1 MAALWLRDQVGQIK
15 SKSSSGTCGAR
26 PEAQQSLA
34 VTARHDAAIAIV
46 KSAPES
52 VQAEAAQD
60 AVGTSSSTD
69 EDPAIGHHCAHTQ
82 RAVVEW
88 GAIPYYKTTGRPA
101 EFVYYT
107 TERASDLRPEL
118 LAAWHAAR
126 ARGLEIGGQTALA
139 GSSSSSSPSSSSSS
153 SSSTSSSAG
162 QMPDW
167 ISERLRDCWVVE
179 QLVYWVEF
187 LQEWKYYRDY
197 YVFREELFDGEVPEI
212 LCQGC
217 KDCSGRLAALVP
229 LPDCDLESVPAETEV
244 PPLNRSTSQPESG
257 KTIVTKSC
265 CELKREACD

>member
-1 MAALWLRDQVGQIK
+1 MTLP
-15 SKSSSGTCGAR
+15 SPSSSPPRRASR
-26 PEAQQSLA
+26 PKQPRTQ
-34 VTARHDAAIAIV
+34 
-46 KSAPES
+46 SAPLHPRTRTPPLATI
-52 VQAEAAQD
+52 VPTFLAQPKCTRCT
-60 AVGTSSSTD
+60 VRVVHVSTPD
-69 EDPAIGHHCAHTQ
+69 KDKPDQTQ

-126 ARGLEIGGQTALA
+126 ARGLEIGGQTAPA
-139 GSSSSSSPSSSSSS
+139 GSSSSPSSSSSS
-153 SSSTSSSAG
+153 SSTSSSTG

-257 KTIVTKSC
+257 KMIVTESC
-265 CELKREACD
+265 CELKLEACD